1 MENNYL
7 ILDMGTGNSRVGLV
21 SSDGVVL
28 GIRSYVNRYH
38 TDPLYED
45 AQYFHPRGSRQMCMH
60 AHLARCSRKSM
71 AFW

>member
-38 TDPLYED
+38 TDPL
-45 AQYFHPRGSRQMCMH
+45 
-60 AHLARCSRKSM
+60 
-71 AFW
+71 AFYSTV

>member
-28 GIRSYVNRYH
+28 GIRSYVIHYTKTRSIS
-38 TDPLYED
+38 
-45 AQYFHPRGSRQMCMH
+45 F
-60 AHLARCSRKSM
+60 RKSG
-71 AFW
+71 AVIS

>member
-45 AQYFHPRGSRQMCMH
+45 AQYFLPEEWSGYLLEGCRE
-60 AHLARCSRKSM
+60 
-71 AFW
+71 